1 MTTWEEEAARTQI
14 LQPRG
19 RTPSDNGRMPDQ
31 AKNKNFAAE
40 TCTAPNRKIREK
52 LSYAPPAEYGGEN
65 MSVGR
70 AKKNRITQPD
80 AGYKAT
86 MKSLGLKMT
95 RQIEDRA
102 RASARSTATGKTRQD
117 ANNRQEK

>member
-40 TCTAPNRKIREK
+40 AQHPTGK
-52 LSYAPPAEYGGEN
+52 
-65 MSVGR
+65 
-70 AKKNRITQPD
+70 
-80 AGYKAT
+80 
-86 MKSLGLKMT
+86 
-95 RQIEDRA
+95 
-102 RASARSTATGKTRQD
+102 SARNSATHHLQNMVVKT
-117 ANNRQEK
+117 